1 MRLLLLC
8 VAIVCQLSAC
18 ASLSVCQQTR
28 PETSPETSPETK
40 AQPDRLH
47 FLFAFPNGHNVV
59 FNMQASSAERI
70 PSNAEAGDVLQL
82 RGNVELTMKACVGKE
97 CRKTPVVLH
106 ADGVDYNEKTGE
118 IHTHGDVHIVLIDQV
133 SNKAASK

>member
-1 MRLLLLC
+1 MKLLFLC
-8 VAIVCQLSAC
+8 AAMACQFFAC
-18 ASLSVCQQTR
+18 ASPSVCQ
-28 PETSPETSPETK
+28 ETK

-47 FLFAFPNGHNVV
+47 FLFPFPDGHKVV
-59 FNMQASSAERI
+59 FSMEASSAQRI
-70 PSNAEAGDVLQL
+70 LSNAEAGDVLQL

-118 IHTHGDVHIVLIDQV
+118 IHTHGDVHVVLVDQD
-133 SNKAASK
+133 SKKAASR